1 MRLQVGV
8 TTVRGITMAV
18 AFPHPS
24 YVRPGVGDV
33 ILGQLR
39 PFFPALPIM
48 LVSAKSRNARA
59 YAPFETDALFAEMD
73 LAAIETVEVDLEIPP
88 VIDEP
93 VPF

>member
-1 MRLQVGV
+1 MRLQAGV
-8 TTVRGITMAV
+8 TTVRGIAMAV

-33 ILGQLR
+33 IIEQLR

-48 LVSAKSRNARA
+48 LASTKSRNAQA
-59 YAPFETDALFAEMD
+59 YAPFETDALFAELD
-73 LAAIETVEVDLEIPP
+73 LAAIETVEVDLEYPP
-88 VIDEP
+88 MIDEL